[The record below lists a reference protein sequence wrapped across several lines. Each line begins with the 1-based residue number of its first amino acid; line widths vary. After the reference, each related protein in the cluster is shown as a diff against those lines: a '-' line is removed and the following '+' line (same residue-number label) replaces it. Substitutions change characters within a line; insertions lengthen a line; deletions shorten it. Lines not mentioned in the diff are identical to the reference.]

1 MADLVWTTVA
11 ERLTT
16 GLAGLDAQLGGGV
29 PVGSVHVVIAEP
41 MNALE
46 LLSYHLAAGGSLLAG
61 GAAVFTTDLE
71 DAEVRKGVEL
81 AGGRPDRIHVVHL
94 PYKGQW
100 AIPDAKPGL
109 RYVVDNFSPVI
120 QQAGWSDAFQ
130 QLQRLKRQ
138 VRAGGDNLFISV
150 TGALHLEVERTMLK
164 SWADG
169 VLELGFDRQGF
180 GLYPYMKVVKMRG
193 VPDSARFMLFRE
205 TDRGLFMESTRRVN

>member
-1 MADLVWTTVA
+1 MA

-29 PVGSVHVVIAEP
+29 PAGTVHVVLAEP
-41 MNALE
+41 MNAQE
-46 LLSYHLAAGGSLLAG
+46 LLSYHFAAGGSLLAG
-61 GAAVFTTDLE
+61 GAAFFTTDLE
-71 DAEVRKGVEL
+71 DAEVRRGVEL

-100 AIPDAKPGL
+100 SIPDAKPGL
-109 RYVVDNFSPVI
+109 RYVVDGFSALI

-130 QLQRLKRQ
+130 QLQRLKKQ
-138 VRAGGDNLFISV
+138 LRASRDNLFITV
-150 TGALHLEVERTMLK
+150 TGGLHSEVERTLLK
-164 SWADG
+164 AWADG

>member
-1 MADLVWTTVA
+1 VA
-11 ERLTT
+11 ERVTT

-29 PVGSVHVVIAEP
+29 PTGTVHLVLAEP
-41 MNALE
+41 MNAQE
-46 LLSYHLAAGGSLLAG
+46 LLSYHFAAGGSLLAG
-61 GAAVFTTDLE
+61 GAAFFTGDLE
-71 DAEVRKGVEL
+71 DAEVRRGIEL
-81 AGGRPDRIHVVHL
+81 AGGRPDRVHVVHL

-109 RYVVDNFSPVI
+109 RYVVDNFSAIV
-120 QQAGWSDAFQ
+120 QQVGWADGWA

-138 VRAGGDNLFISV
+138 MRASRDNLFLTV
-150 TGALHLEVERTMLK
+150 TAGLHSEVERTILK
-164 SWADG
+164 AWADG

>member
-1 MADLVWTTVA
+1 MAD
-11 ERLTT
+11 RLTT

-29 PVGSVHVVIAEP
+29 PAGSVHVVLAEP
-41 MNALE
+41 MNAQE
-46 LLSYHLAAGGSLLAG
+46 LLSYHFAAGGSLLAG
-61 GAAVFTTDLE
+61 GAAFFTLDLE
-71 DAEVRKGVEL
+71 DEEVRKGVEL

-109 RYVVDNFSPVI
+109 RYVVDSFSAVI
-120 QQAGWSDAFQ
+120 QQAGWGEAYA
-130 QLQRLKRQ
+130 QLVRLKKQFHASR
-138 VRAGGDNLFISV
+138 DNLFLTV
-150 TGALHLEVERTMLK
+150 TSGLHSEMERTLLK
-164 SWADG
+164 AWADG